1 MKDQMVHIKIAN
13 LNDLTIQNN
22 DNSKTLLTILQE
34 NYIDWMHACGAK
46 GRCTTCKCIVKSGI
60 EHFGGLTQ
68 PEINFKN
75 MGRLNDNER
84 LTCQTRIVKGEVE
97 IEVPESS
104 KLPHMDY
111 SY

>member
-1 MKDQMVHIKIAN
+1 MKDQMVQIKIAN
-13 LNDLTIQNN
+13 LNDLVIQNN

-46 GRCTTCKCIVKSGI
+46 GRCTTCKCIVRRGI
-60 EHFGGLTQ
+60 EHFGEVT
-68 PEINFKN
+68 PAEINFKN
-75 MGRLNDNER
+75 MGRLKENER
-84 LTCQTRIVKGEVE
+84 LTCQATLLKGEVE

-104 KLPHMDY
+104 KFPHIDY